1 MRGDMMTEYQKHVT
15 DTFSRPLRDLRI
27 SVIDQCNF
35 RCQYC
40 MPAEIFG
47 PDFVFLPKE
56 RLLSFDEITRL
67 VKVFS
72 SLGVEKIRITGG
84 EPLLRKDLPQL
95 IEKIIQVKGIEDIAL
110 TTNGTLLGKYAT
122 SLKEA
127 GLQRIN
133 VSLDSLHDETFR
145 KMNGRGFPVAAILKG
160 IDIAASVGL
169 EVKINMVVQKG
180 MNDEDVLPMA
190 KYFYEK
196 GHTLRFIEYMDVG
209 NTNGWKLDH
218 VFSNQEILRIID
230 AEIPLEPVSPNYV
243 GEVAKRYRYIG
254 TNKEIGFISS
264 VTQAFCST
272 CNRARISADGSL
284 YTCLFASQG
293 HSLREK
299 LREEHL
305 TDEELREYISERWSR
320 REDQYSVKRMSYRSD
335 QHFKKI
341 EMSYIGG

>member
-1 MRGDMMTEYQKHVT
+1 MTGYETHVT

-47 PDFVFLPKE
+47 PDFAFLPKE
-56 RLLSFDEITRL
+56 QLLSFDEITRL
-67 VKVFS
+67 VTIFS

-84 EPLLRKDLPQL
+84 EPLLRRDLPQL
-95 IEKIIQVKGIEDIAL
+95 IEKITQVKEIEDIAL

-133 VSLDSLHDETFR
+133 VSLDSLRDETFR
-145 KMNGRGFPVAAILKG
+145 KMNGRGFPVASILKG

-169 EVKINMVVQKG
+169 KVKINMVVQKG
-180 MNDEDVLPMA
+180 VNDGDVLPMA

-209 NTNGWKLDH
+209 NTNGWKFDH
-218 VFSNQEILRIID
+218 VFSNKEILRMID
-230 AEIPLEPVSPNYV
+230 AEIPLEPISPNYV

-254 TNKEIGFISS
+254 SNKEIGFISS

-284 YTCLFASQG
+284 YTCLFASEG

-305 TDEELREYISERWSR
+305 TDEQLRNYISERWNR
-320 REDQYSVKRMSYRSD
+320 REDQYSVERMSDKSN
-335 QHFKKI
+335 QHSQKV

>member
-1 MRGDMMTEYQKHVT
+1 MT
-15 DTFSRPLRDLRI
+15 LRDLRI

-67 VKVFS
+67 VTVFS

-110 TTNGTLLGKYAT
+110 TTNGTLLGKYAS

-133 VSLDSLHDETFR
+133 VSLDSLNDERFR
-145 KMNGRGFPVAAILKG
+145 KMNGRGFPITPVLKG

-180 MNDEDVLPMA
+180 VNDGDVLPMA

>member
-1 MRGDMMTEYQKHVT
+1 MTGYETHVT

-47 PDFVFLPKE
+47 PDFAFLPKE
-56 RLLSFDEITRL
+56 QLLSFDEITRL
-67 VKVFS
+67 VTIFS

-95 IEKIIQVKGIEDIAL
+95 IEKITEVKGIEDIAL
-110 TTNGTLLGKYAT
+110 TTNGTLLGKYAL

-145 KMNGRGFPVAAILKG
+145 KMNGRGFPVNTILKG

-180 MNDEDVLPMA
+180 VNDGDVLPMA
-190 KYFYEK
+190 KYFYER
-196 GHTLRFIEYMDVG
+196 GHNLRFIEYMDVG

-218 VFSNQEILRIID
+218 VFSNKEILRIID
-230 AEIPLEPVSPNYV
+230 AEIPLEPISPNYV

-254 TNKEIGFISS
+254 SNKEIGFISS

-284 YTCLFASQG
+284 YTCLFASEG

-299 LREEHL
+299 LREEQL
-305 TDEELREYISERWSR
+305 MDEQLRDYISEIWGR
-320 REDQYSVKRMSYRSD
+320 REDQYSVKRMSYRNN
-335 QHFKKI
+335 QHYKKI